1 MIYPKWPQIILSFY
15 LEFRFNKIGKKRNDI
30 AILTRIA
37 RAEKIP
43 NRTVGLKFENINIK
57 NPTIIVQPVIN
68 MALPVE

>member
-1 MIYPKWPQIILSFY
+1 M
-15 LEFRFNKIGKKRNDI
+15 
-30 AILTRIA
+30 LTRIA
-37 RAEKIP
+37 RAEKMP